1 MTAAYVNKV
10 KNGTNGAQ
18 PHQDFNMSNIFQ
30 SQAAKRNYLDNEKAY
45 YMEYFTKKFN
55 KQRNLK

>member
-30 SQAAKRNYLDNEKAY
+30 LSISSSQEKLLG
-45 YMEYFTKKFN
+45 
-55 KQRNLK
+55 Q